1 MLWNGRVNVS
11 LFWGWSGASLTVV
24 GVVGWKSRC
33 FGGDLLDISPL
44 WCWTGG
50 CLVVFGVSGWK
61 SHRFESVRVE
71 VLSFWGCRGGSLV
84 VLGVWYPTLL
94 WGLKKQELFCFPIDL
109 SVNFGPIFKV
119 PCSDNFLSWY
129 YCLFCTRTN
138 IWFKGDNFILV

>member
-1 MLWNGRVNVS
+1 MTVS

-33 FGGDLLDISPL
+33 FGGDWLDISPL
-44 WCWTGG
+44 WCWTGV
-50 CLVVFGVSGWK
+50 CLVVLEVSGWK
-61 SHRFESVRVE
+61 SHCFESVRVE
-71 VLSFWGCRGGSLV
+71 VLSFWGCPDSGIKIDKSLSSKSLSGKHKNV
-84 VLGVWYPTLL
+84 V
-94 WGLKKQELFCFPIDL
+94 LKKQELFCFPIDL